1 MRAENGLEKNGNE
14 SEDCVVEHS
23 KEQRLGSRQNDAP
36 DTTVMFGGFATVVL
50 YILRRDEGSGIASL
64 VP

>member
-14 SEDCVVEHS
+14 SEDGVVEHS
-23 KEQRLGSRQNDAP
+23 KEQRGSRKNDAP
-36 DTTVMFGGFATVVL
+36 ATTVMFGCFATVVL